1 LAQALEL
8 SNKSVFITGGAS
20 GLDLTTVHVAGAY
33 VTMVTNVP
41 TYTDT
46 LRSLQTSGSDVQEV
60 LCDVSDWNSLLGAFK
75 AALAFS
81 PTATLDV
88 VAC

>member
-1 LAQALEL
+1 MA
-8 SNKSVFITGGAS
+8 
-20 GLDLTTVHVAGAY
+20 
-33 VTMVTNVP
+33 TNVP

-46 LRSLQTSGSDVQEV
+46 LRSLQTSGSHVQEV

-88 VAC
+88 VTC